1 MVLLKWGIGM
11 RNYKTLSG
19 SASVEIT
26 EKKSKFIAYAK
37 PIQTEKEAS
46 IFISEIRGIHWDAK
60 HNVYAYVLKEGNAS
74 RYNDDGEPHGTAGM
88 PILNV
93 LKGME
98 LFNAAVVVTRYFGG
112 VLLGTGGLVRTY
124 SKAAKLA
131 IDAAGVIEMSM
142 CCSCQLSCTYDQYG
156 KILNILSEV
165 GGQPGN
171 ADFNDFIVL
180 RFFILEKFFDLI
192 EKKISEVTSGQVKV
206 ELLGKEFVK
215 TKVLQG

>member
-11 RNYKTLSG
+11 RSYKTLSG
-19 SASVEIT
+19 SANVEIT

-37 PIQTEKEAS
+37 PIQTEQEAL

-60 HNVYAYVLKEGNAS
+60 HNVYAYVLKEGNVS
-74 RYNDDGEPHGTAGM
+74 RYNDDGEPHGTAGI

-124 SKAAKLA
+124 SKSAKLA
-131 IDAAGVIEMSM
+131 IDAAGVIGMSM
-142 CCSCQLSCTYDQYG
+142 CCRCQLSCTYDQYG

-165 GGQPGN
+165 GGQPDN
-171 ADFNDFIVL
+171 ADFNDFVVL
-180 RFFILEKFFDLI
+180 RFFILEELCNLI
-192 EKKISEVTSGQVKV
+192 EKKVSEVTSGKVKV
-206 ELLGKEFVK
+206 KLLGKEFVK
-215 TKVLQG
+215 TKELQG